1 MSHEDIFI
9 NGELLRL
16 RREARGWVLAD
27 MATRA
32 CMSVKQIRQIEEGGM
47 SSFYSTAVKVTA
59 AKKVAVLLGLS
70 ADEIFTQTFES
81 DDAVADASP
90 LEAVVEHEVP
100 VEAAAEPVAA
110 QSLTDSKDSELASL
124 PVAEEPT
131 VDAFIHSPAAAMQ
144 QEEAPKSKISLWLIA
159 VLFLM
164 ALAGTTYWQSQEDPV
179 TEPVPPLQVL
189 PVEEPASGASAA
201 EGAASVAVEVAS
213 TAVSIPSAAIIPVPV
228 ASTSRIPA
236 IAASSAIRPASA
248 SAVVPVAASASKAP

>member
-59 AKKVAVLLGLS
+59 AKKVGVLLGLS
-70 ADEIFTQTFES
+70 ADEIFTQTFAS
-81 DDAVADASP
+81 DDVVADTSL
-90 LEAVVEHEVP
+90 LEVVVEPEVP
-100 VEAAAEPVAA
+100 VVVSAAESVVA
-110 QSLTDSKDSELASL
+110 QSLTNSNDSELASL

-131 VDAFIHSPAAAMQ
+131 VDAPIHSHVAAMRQ
-144 QEEAPKSKISLWLIA
+144 DDAPKSKISLWLIA

-164 ALAGTTYWQSQEDPV
+164 ALAGATYWQSQEDSV
-179 TEPVPPLQVL
+179 TEPAPPLQVL

-213 TAVSIPSAAIIPVPV
+213 MAASIPLAVPAPV
-228 ASTSRIPA
+228 ASVSRVPA
-236 IAASSAIRPASA
+236 IAASSAGRPASA
-248 SAVVPVAASASKAP
+248 LAVMPAAASASKAP